1 MSRNSEYEKRQRDK
15 GLKKVTLWVP
25 EDREADIKQ
34 AVTMMVE
41 NDSLTLNALRDT
53 RSGKFVSMHRHQ

>member
-1 MSRNSEYEKRQRDK
+1 MRRNSEYEKRQRDK

-41 NDSLTLNALRDT
+41 NDRLTLNALRDIL
-53 RSGKFVSMHRHQ
+53 SGKFVSMHRHQ